1 MTTKLFVPVTL
12 FLRLLLV
19 HTLEFISIKR
29 VLVKDAA
36 IQVQMVVQPIYRD

>member
-1 MTTKLFVPVTL
+1 MTTELFVPVTL

-36 IQVQMVVQPIYRD
+36 IQVQMVV